1 MTEIQIEC
9 DVPAEMRDGTVLRAD
24 VYRPGGTGP
33 WPVLLARLPYG
44 KQTPMM
50 GVVLDPLAAARHGF
64 LVVLQDTRGRF
75 ASEGEW
81 EPFTYEER
89 DGYDTVR
96 WAAALPGSNG
106 SVGMIGGSYF
116 GNTQW
121 MAALSK
127 PPELKA
133 IAPMITWSDP
143 DDGLWTRGGAIEL
156 GLGVPW
162 SLLQGADTLM
172 RRHSTDLDGLV
183 NGITG
188 LVQDF
193 DGLAHGGYGELPAGR
208 FPAFARHDLPEL
220 GYERS
225 RREPEWAASCT
236 VAGRHAEVE
245 LPTFQVGG
253 WFDIFGQGTLDNFT
267 AMRRAGRSA
276 TLVMGPW
283 THTNWRHVVGDVNF
297 GFAANSD
304 YMGMRGRLH
313 DMQFDWFRRILGDD
327 GGEAPE
333 PDTGKVLLFV
343 MGINQ
348 WREETEWPLS
358 RAVDTD
364 FHLRADG
371 RLTQEPPSTAEQAE
385 EFTYDPMDPVATTGG
400 ALLMGGGLLNAD
412 EFRPGPLDQTAVEAR
427 EDVLVFT
434 TEPLTE
440 DVEVTGRVRAV
451 LFAATDGPSTDWVA
465 RLCDVDERG
474 VSRNVTDGIVRVR
487 AATPGEAA
495 EHVVDLWSTS
505 IVFRAGHRIRV
516 QVTSSNFPR
525 WARNLNTGEP
535 EESATMARVARQQV
549 FHDPVRPSRIVLPVV
564 PAP

>member
-1 MTEIQIEC
+1 MTEIQIEF
-9 DVPAEMRDGTVLRAD
+9 DVPAEMHDGTVLRAD

-64 LVVLQDTRGRF
+64 MVVLQDTRGRF

-81 EPFTYEER
+81 EPFTYEEG

-156 GLGVPW
+156 GLSVPW

-193 DGLAHGGYGELPAGR
+193 DGLARGGYGELPAGR

-225 RREPEWAASCT
+225 RREPEWAASCQ

-304 YMGMRGRLH
+304 FMGMRGRLH

-400 ALLMGGGLLNAD
+400 ALLVGGGLLNAD
-412 EFRPGPLDQTAVEAR
+412 EFRPGPLDQAAVEAR

-474 VSRNVTDGIVRVR
+474 VSRGVTDGIVRVR

-525 WARNLNTGEP
+525 WDRNLNTGEP
-535 EESATMARVARQQV
+535 EESATTARVARQQV
-549 FHDPVRPSRIVLPVV
+549 FHDPARPSRIVLPVV

>member
-1 MTEIQIEC
+1 
-9 DVPAEMRDGTVLRAD
+9 
-24 VYRPGGTGP
+24 
-33 WPVLLARLPYG
+33 
-44 KQTPMM
+44 MM

-64 LVVLQDTRGRF
+64 MVVLQDTRGRF

-81 EPFTYEER
+81 EPFTHEES

-156 GLGVPW
+156 GISVPW

-172 RRHSTDLDGLV
+172 RRHATDLDGLV

-188 LVQDF
+188 LVQDI
-193 DGLAHGGYGELPAGR
+193 DGLASGGYGELPAGR

-225 RREPEWAASCT
+225 RREPEWATFCR
-236 VAGRHAEVE
+236 VAGRHDEVD

-297 GFAANSD
+297 GFGANSD

-385 EFTYDPMDPVATTGG
+385 EFTYDPMDPVPTTGG
-400 ALLMGGGLLNAD
+400 ALVMGGGLLNAD
-412 EFRPGPLDQTAVEAR
+412 EFRLGPLDQAAVEAR

-434 TEPLTE
+434 TDPLIE

-465 RLCDVDERG
+465 RLCDVDESG

-525 WARNLNTGEP
+525 WDRNLNTGEP
-535 EESATMARVARQQV
+535 EESATTARVARQRV
-549 FHDPVRPSRIVLPVV
+549 YHDPARPSRIVLPVV
-564 PAP
+564 PVP